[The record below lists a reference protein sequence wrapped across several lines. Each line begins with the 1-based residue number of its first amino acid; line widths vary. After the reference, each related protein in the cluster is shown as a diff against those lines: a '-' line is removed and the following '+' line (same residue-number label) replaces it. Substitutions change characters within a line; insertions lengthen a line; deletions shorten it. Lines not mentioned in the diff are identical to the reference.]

1 MQHRILLA
9 SPVRQKEHV
18 LAQFLEA
25 LKLLDCTGIDLNFA
39 FVDDH
44 NEHDLLTKF
53 SVENPNVRIFPGSPE
68 DSYICDET
76 THYWRENLIWKIASY
91 KNQFIKLALEE
102 GYDYLFLIDSDLYVQ
117 PQTLKH
123 LIALQKDIVSEVFW
137 TRWQPNT
144 IPLPQVWVTGH
155 YQMYSAPRGE
165 RINQEEILK
174 STGEFIQM
182 LSVPGTYKV
191 GMLGACTLIGKDALS
206 KGVSFS
212 QIYNLE
218 LWGEDRHFCIRAA
231 ALNLELYADTHYP
244 PYHIYRESELEGL
257 KEYKRQLGINVELN
271 VKPPDIETTVSS
283 APQVSIKGSKITLA
297 MLVRNEANRYLEKIL
312 EHASTFIDEAVI
324 LDDASEDNTVE
335 VCRTVLSG
343 IPLTLVSNPEAGFNN
358 EIVLRKQ
365 LWEMVIATKP
375 DWILILDA
383 DEIFE
388 DKAAKVLK
396 ELAKVQEIDHFSFR
410 LYDMWNETFYRED
423 TYWRAHTVYR
433 PFMVRHVPEYQ
444 WIWRETPQHC
454 GRVPLNIY
462 QLPGALCQLRL
473 KHLGWMKAEDRL
485 NKYNRYKQLDP
496 NAIYGIAEQYESILD
511 PQPNLVLWEE

>member
-18 LAQFLEA
+18 LVQFLES
-25 LKLLDCTGIDLNFA
+25 LNLLDSTGVDLDFT

-44 NEHDLLTKF
+44 NEHDLLNRYSSEK
-53 SVENPNVRIFPGSPE
+53 SNVRIFPGSPE
-68 DSYICDET
+68 GSYVCDEI
-76 THYWRENLIWKIASY
+76 THYWQENLIWKIAAY
-91 KNQFIKLALEE
+91 KDQFIKLALEE

-165 RINQEEILK
+165 TINQEEINK
-174 STGEFIQM
+174 STTEFLQM

-191 GMLGACTLIGKDALS
+191 GMLGACTLISRKALS
-206 KGVSFS
+206 LGVSFS

-257 KEYKRQLGINVELN
+257 KEYKKQLGINVEPL
-271 VKPPDIETTVSS
+271 DIETTVSLDPKS
-283 APQVSIKGSKITLA
+283 AIKGSRITLA
-297 MLVRNEANRYLEKIL
+297 MLVRNEASRYLESVLKQ
-312 EHASTFIDEAVI
+312 ASLYIDEAVI
-324 LDDASEDNTVE
+324 LDDASEDNTIE
-335 VCRTVLSG
+335 ICKTALKG
-343 IPLTLVSNPEAGFNN
+343 IALTIVSNPETGFNN

-365 LWEMVIATKP
+365 LWEIVIATKP

-383 DEIFE
+383 DEVFE
-388 DKAAKVLK
+388 DKASEVLK
-396 ELAKVQEIDHFSFR
+396 ELAKVQEVDHYSFR
-410 LYDMWNETFYRED
+410 LYDMWKENSYRED

-433 PFMVRHVPEYQ
+433 PFMVRYVADCN
-444 WIWRETPQHC
+444 WVWRETPQHC
-454 GRVPLNIY
+454 GRLPLNIY
-462 QLPGALCQLRL
+462 QLPGALSQLRL
-473 KHLGWMKAEDRL
+473 KHLGWMKEEDRL
-485 NKYNRYKQLDP
+485 FKYNRYKQLDP
-496 NAIYGIAEQYESILD
+496 DAVYGIAEQYESILD
-511 PQPNLVLWEE
+511 PQPNLILWEE